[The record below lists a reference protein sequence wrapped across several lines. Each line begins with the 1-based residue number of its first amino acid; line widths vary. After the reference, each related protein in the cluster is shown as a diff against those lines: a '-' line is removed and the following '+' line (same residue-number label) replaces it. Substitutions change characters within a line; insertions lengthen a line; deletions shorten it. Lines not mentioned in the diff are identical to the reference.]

1 MADDRNI
8 IIKKVDKGSCI
19 VIWGRNDY
27 LMEAEKQLSNKK
39 VYKEV
44 RNSENI
50 LSTLAEMSN
59 KIFSGLKKTG
69 YITEKQL
76 NILPMNIE
84 NPSTLVYF
92 ISFIKFS
99 KGCIMSQDNQLV

>member
-19 VIWGRNDY
+19 IWGRNDY

-39 VYKEV
+39 VYQEV

-50 LSTLAEMSN
+50 LSKLAEISN
-59 KIFSGLKKTG
+59 KMFSGLKKG
-69 YITEKQL
+69 GWGGGAVL
-76 NILPMNIE
+76 H
-84 NPSTLVYF
+84 
-92 ISFIKFS
+92 
-99 KGCIMSQDNQLV
+99 